1 MQVVGV
7 IRICQDIMIVMP
19 VPKSLPINH
28 RLACPGM
35 ENCSLKLEKKLTVS
49 LASVL
54 CIECIWTGVTRGFF
68 PESSSR
74 WTFIRTTWPSS
85 QVATSWVASGDQAKA
100 VTLDLLEKAVLRMAT
115 PGYSRSLADKPS
127 AGPSA
132 SSLLGGRS
140 GDRLQ
145 LEPVKQIREHN
156 YVMPI
161 SWWLHTVLSTHVGLC
176 TVQTCHLDN
185 GQLNSSP

>member
-7 IRICQDIMIVMP
+7 IGICQDIMIVMA

-28 RLACPGM
+28 RLAGPTM

-54 CIECIWTGVTRGFF
+54 CIECIWTGVRRGFF
-68 PESSSR
+68 PESSST

-85 QVATSWVASGDQAKA
+85 QVATSWEASGDHAKA

-156 YVMPI
+156 
-161 SWWLHTVLSTHVGLC
+161 
-176 TVQTCHLDN
+176 
-185 GQLNSSP
+185 

>member
-1 MQVVGV
+1 MLILDV
-7 IRICQDIMIVMP
+7 
-19 VPKSLPINH
+19 
-28 RLACPGM
+28 ACPGM
-35 ENCSLKLEKKLTVS
+35 ENCSLKLEKKLTLS

-54 CIECIWTGVTRGFF
+54 CIECIWIGVTRGF
-68 PESSSR
+68 PESST

-85 QVATSWVASGDQAKA
+85 QVATSWVASGDHAKA

-132 SSLLGGRS
+132 SLLGGRS

-156 YVMPI
+156 ECKYPDDYI
-161 SWWLHTVLSTHVGLC
+161 QSTVSSTHWAVYRL
-176 TVQTCHLDN
+176 VI
-185 GQLNSSP
+185 